1 MLGSLFAPMVLHS
14 LPSFLTPAYLD
25 PGTGSLIIQAAVGAI
40 VAAGLAL
47 KVYWFK
53 IQDFFGKKPAV
64 TADAASAQLAQD
76 PSQSDASSTPAN
88 EADTY
93 SKPQD
98 PASGA

>member
-1 MLGSLFAPMVLHS
+1 MSVQGDTCRVRSCARRAAYSGTLEAVLLGSLFAPMVLHS

-53 IQDFFGKKPAV
+53 IKDFFGKSPR
-64 TADAASAQLAQD
+64 
-76 PSQSDASSTPAN
+76 
-88 EADTY
+88 
-93 SKPQD
+93 
-98 PASGA
+98 